1 MENIWQIVFIAWVVV
16 FIIMTKLWYLGKKIH
31 NYAIVDVGW
40 AFSLVAIAFVYY
52 VLGEGFIARK
62 AIIMFMVF
70 FWGFR
75 LSSYLAIRV
84 LSHGE
89 DARYTA
95 FRKDYGEAVDRKFFT
110 NIFQFQGLLDI
121 ILSIPFLIICTNPA
135 IDIHPLEY
143 FGLGLF
149 LFAVI
154 GETAADFQLSQFK
167 SDSAN
172 KGKTCK
178 VGLWNYS
185 RHPNYF

>member
-84 LSHGE
+84 LTADKRTGNDKTPMMAVTKNAPHG
-89 DARYTA
+89 
-95 FRKDYGEAVDRKFFT
+95 
-110 NIFQFQGLLDI
+110 
-121 ILSIPFLIICTNPA
+121 
-135 IDIHPLEY
+135 
-143 FGLGLF
+143 
-149 LFAVI
+149 
-154 GETAADFQLSQFK
+154 
-167 SDSAN
+167 
-172 KGKTCK
+172 
-178 VGLWNYS
+178 
-185 RHPNYF
+185 